1 MSQRI
6 LVWDVPTR
14 VFHWLLVL
22 SFAGA
27 FLTAE
32 SERNRDIHVVLGYTL
47 LGLIAFRLLWGFF
60 GTRYAQFRSFLFKPG
75 EIVAYVRSLFKGKP
89 AHYVGHNPAG
99 SVAIWLLLGLGI
111 STAATGLMSFQDIG
125 GDVVKELHEFVSNAM
140 LAVVLI
146 HIAGVAVS
154 SLMHRE
160 NLVRAMVTGF
170 KSAEQNGHG
179 IYASTNNETHYA
191 RFPHPNPLP
200 KGEGANE
207 SLRESHA
214 NEGIRRSYL
223 WLGVIILSTVVAFWV
238 AYPATGLVTPG
249 ADATHAEQHDDD

>member
-22 SFAGA
+22 SFTGA

-32 SERNRDIHVVLGYTL
+32 SERTRDIHVVLGYTL

-60 GTRYAQFRSFLFKPG
+60 GTRYAQFRSFLFRPG
-75 EIVAYVRSLFKGKP
+75 EIVAYVRSLFKGKSM
-89 AHYVGHNPAG
+89 HFVGHNPAG

-111 STAATGLMSFQDIG
+111 STGVTGVMLFQDIG
-125 GDVVKELHEFVSNAM
+125 GDVVEELHELVSNAM

-146 HIAGVAVS
+146 HIAGVVVN

-160 NLVRAMVTGF
+160 NLVRSMVTGF
-170 KSAEQNGHG
+170 KSAEPDQ
-179 IYASTNNETHYA
+179 
-191 RFPHPNPLP
+191 
-200 KGEGANE
+200 
-207 SLRESHA
+207 
-214 NEGIRRSYL
+214 GIRRSYL
-223 WLGVIILSTVVAFWV
+223 WLGVIILAAVVTFWIG
-238 AYPATGLVTPG
+238 YPATGLVTPG
-249 ADATHAEQHDDD
+249 ADAAHAEQNDDD

>member
-22 SFAGA
+22 SFTGA

-32 SERNRDIHVVLGYTL
+32 SERSRDIHVVLGYTL

-60 GTRYAQFRSFLFKPG
+60 GTRYARFRSFLFKPG

-99 SVAIWLLLGLGI
+99 SVAIWLLLILGI
-111 STAATGLMSFQDIG
+111 STGVTGVMLFQDVG
-125 GDVVKELHEFVSNAM
+125 GKAVEELHEFVSNAM

-146 HIAGVAVS
+146 HIAGVVVS

-160 NLVRAMVTGF
+160 NLVRSMVTGF
-170 KSAEQNGHG
+170 KSAEPDQ
-179 IYASTNNETHYA
+179 
-191 RFPHPNPLP
+191 
-200 KGEGANE
+200 
-207 SLRESHA
+207 
-214 NEGIRRSYL
+214 GIRRSYL
-223 WLGVIILSTVVAFWV
+223 WLGVIILAAVVAFWV
-238 AYPATGLVTPG
+238 GYPATGLVTPG
-249 ADATHAEQHDDD
+249 ADAAHAEQNDDD